1 MMAREWR
8 YTGCGLRGQGVS
20 RGEPDEAEDAQHH
33 PDRHALHGNPG
44 ERELRGIHAA
54 GPAHTRASTSR
65 MVMIVTEISSST
77 RETRAD
83 NLIPEW

>member
-1 MMAREWR
+1 MPSTIPTATPC
-8 YTGCGLRGQGVS
+8 TGTPVS
-20 RGEPDEAEDAQHH
+20 ENCAGS
-33 PDRHALHGNPG
+33 
-44 ERELRGIHAA
+44 HAA

-83 NLIPEW
+83 NLIPRMVNNVAKPPNTIASAMCQPRP